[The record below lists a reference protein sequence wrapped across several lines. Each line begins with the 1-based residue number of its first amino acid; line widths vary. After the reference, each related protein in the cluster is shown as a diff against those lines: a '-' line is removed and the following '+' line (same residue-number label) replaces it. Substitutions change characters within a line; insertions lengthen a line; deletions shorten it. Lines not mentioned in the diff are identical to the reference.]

1 MTAYKLKF
9 TLLSDT
15 AFGSGEGVAGL
26 IDSDVQSDE
35 WGLPYLAGRTLRGM
49 LNAECADIL
58 FALEQQNK
66 KAAWEAPAHRL
77 FGEPGSGVN
86 NTSALHFGDARLPQP
101 LRREIE
107 VAIENK
113 EMTKTE
119 VLEALTAIRRQ
130 TAIDE
135 KTGVAL
141 DNSLRSMRV
150 ILRETIFEADLHF
163 VEEPSTETLALLAA
177 CIKAWRRAGLS
188 RNRGLGELQATLHNA
203 QGDNVTETCFTGFK
217 RRVQE

>member
-58 FALEQQNK
+58 FALDQQNK
-66 KAAWEAPAHRL
+66 KAVWKEPAHQL
-77 FGEPGSGVN
+77 FGEPGSGVD
-86 NTSALHFGDARLPQP
+86 NTSALHFGDARLPQA
-101 LRREIE
+101 LRREVE
-107 VAIENK
+107 VAIDNDELTK
-113 EMTKTE
+113 AEM
-119 VLEALTAIRRQ
+119 LEALTAIRRQ

-135 KTGVAL
+135 ETNVAL

-150 ILRETIFEADLHF
+150 ILRQTPFEADLHF
-163 VEEPSTETLALLAA
+163 VEEPSTGTLALLAA
-177 CIKAWRRAGLS
+177 CVKAWRRAGLS

-203 QGDNVTETCFTGFK
+203 QGDDITENCFAEFK